1 MTKTAIANA
10 IRSRFKT
17 QVADVLSLPTQYDNH
32 KLDNPDNAKWC
43 RLTVKFGETI
53 QKSVGSPTGN
63 RDRTPGVVIAQ
74 LFCPA
79 GSGDGELLT
88 VADAVIAAFKRV
100 TGTGVTFRTP
110 SADVRGRNGAEW
122 QINVNCPF
130 YADDIG

>member
-17 QVADVLSLPTQYDNH
+17 QVADVLSLVTQYDNQ
-32 KLDNPDNAKWC
+32 KFDNPDNAKWC
-43 RLTVKFGETI
+43 RLTIKFGETI

-63 RDRTPGVVIAQ
+63 RDRTSGVMIAQ
-74 LFCPA
+74 LFCPVGA
-79 GSGDGELLT
+79 GDGELLT
-88 VADAVIAAFKRV
+88 VADAVITAFRRV
-100 TGTGVTFRTP
+100 TDTGVTFSTP
-110 SADVRGRNGAEW
+110 SASGGNRNGNEW

>member
-17 QVADVLSLPTQYDNH
+17 QVADVLSLGTQYDNQ
-32 KLDNPDNAKWC
+32 KYDNPDNAKWC

-53 QKSVGSPTGN
+53 QKSVGSPAGN
-63 RDRTPGVVIAQ
+63 RDRTSGVVMAQ

-79 GSGDGELLT
+79 GKGDSDLLAI
-88 VADAVIAAFKRV
+88 ADAVVTAFKRV
-100 TGTGVTFRTP
+100 TDTGITFATP
-110 SADVRGRNGAEW
+110 SSDVRGRVGNEW

>member
-1 MTKTAIANA
+1 MTKKEIANA
-10 IRSRFKT
+10 VRTRFKT
-17 QVADVLSLPTQYDNH
+17 QVADVLSLGTQYDNQ
-32 KLDNPDNAKWC
+32 KYDNPDNAKWC

-63 RDRTPGVVIAQ
+63 RDRTSGVMIAQ

-79 GSGDGELLT
+79 GGDGELLD
-88 VADAVIAAFKRV
+88 VAGAVETAFKRV
-100 TGTGVTFRTP
+100 TYNGVTFRTP
-110 SADVRGRNGAEW
+110 STYPQGRVGAEW